1 MKVWF
6 WIKEF
11 QVFETEVHTMI
22 DLIGRRKKIW
32 VKISSG
38 KDFYGILI
46 FLWLFY
52 FYLYIYIYIFF
63 FFKF

>member
-46 FLWLFY
+46 FFVVVLFL
-52 FYLYIYIYIFF
+52 LYI
-63 FFKF
+63 

>member
-6 WIKEF
+6 WIKDF

-32 VKISSG
+32 VKISPG

-46 FLWLFY
+46 FL
-52 FYLYIYIYIFF
+52 
-63 FFKF
+63 

>member
-38 KDFYGILI
+38 KDFYEILI
-46 FLWLFY
+46 FFVVVLFL
-52 FYLYIYIYIFF
+52 FIYIYIYIY
-63 FFKF
+63 FKF

>member
-1 MKVWF
+1 MELQVFETKVHIMKVWF

-11 QVFETEVHTMI
+11 QVFEIEVHTMI
-22 DLIGRRKKIW
+22 NLIGRRKKIW

-46 FLWLFY
+46 FL
-52 FYLYIYIYIFF
+52 
-63 FFKF
+63 